1 MFPQPPK
8 YPLHPNTST
17 QPQQLPSQPG
27 DRAAPAQP
35 KTGPVAIPN
44 RAQFFDNDLNEQ
56 QKQSL
61 IDTLVSSAK
70 STLSEPKVTV
80 NTVARLL
87 GIEHAKVKA
96 ALAMSTSLKQ
106 FLDSRDGSKDASHIK
121 RAFARMTDEERKT
134 VLLQLQSMQV

>member
-1 MFPQPPK
+1 MFPQPK

-17 QPQQLPSQPG
+17 QPQHPPMQPSV
-27 DRAAPAQP
+27 REAPAQA

-44 RAQFFDNDLNEQ
+44 RAQFFDNDLSEQ
-56 QKQSL
+56 DKQSL

-70 STLSEPKVTV
+70 AALSEPKITV

-87 GIEHAKVKA
+87 AIEHAKVKS
-96 ALAMSTSLKQ
+96 ALSMSRSLKQ
-106 FLDSRDGSKDASHIK
+106 FLETRGGGNASSIK